1 MKKTK
6 QSLNIYKDAITK
18 CLCFS
23 EWGPVFVAPSKLI
36 ISTFLSPNL
45 TRGLDKHKGPHT
57 YFEFV
62 SNGKH
67 CALNIVSRRLA
78 WIQNAY
84 HPHLTNHL
92 RKSVTFSGY
101 CSEKATYI
109 ILERLWLC
117 VRCIL
122 LMLMTFFSFI

>member
-45 TRGLDKHKGPHT
+45 TRGLDKLDKDKGQISKLDKGPHT

-78 WIQNAY
+78 LLDTWPMNSKCVSSASYKSPAQVSYIQ
-84 HPHLTNHL
+84 
-92 RKSVTFSGY
+92 
-101 CSEKATYI
+101 
-109 ILERLWLC
+109 RLL
-117 VRCIL
+117 
-122 LMLMTFFSFI
+122 

>member
-23 EWGPVFVAPSKLI
+23 EWGPVFVASSKLI

-45 TRGLDKHKGPHT
+45 TRGLDKYKGPHT

-67 CALNIVSRRLA
+67 YALNIVSRRLA
-78 WIQNAY
+78 LLDTWPMNSKCVSSASYKSPAQVSYIQ
-84 HPHLTNHL
+84 
-92 RKSVTFSGY
+92 
-101 CSEKATYI
+101 
-109 ILERLWLC
+109 RLL
-117 VRCIL
+117 
-122 LMLMTFFSFI
+122 